1 MSVSTV
7 QPPAPG
13 PAPASDEASRPETRR
28 ERRKRERLEEQES
41 TIPVE
46 LYGGPKNDIPGPPAG
61 ETYSTVILKFFTK
74 QFGIK

>member
-13 PAPASDEASRPETRR
+13 PAPASDKAGRPETRR

-46 LYGGPKNDIPGPPAG
+46 LYGCAAARSPC
-61 ETYSTVILKFFTK
+61 
-74 QFGIK
+74 